1 MKFIQDERLNILKEK
16 IRTHNKLSSE
26 LKDLEQRET
35 RKEQS
40 QIESKEILDKEEK
53 EFNDINELSI
63 NSIFYSLIGKKEEKL
78 EKERQEFLLAK
89 LNFDTLKEE
98 IDLIVQRKKEILHN
112 IIDVEDISNEYKKL
126 LTDKEQFLISLN
138 NSRSNEIQVVKDK
151 ISNVEFQKKE
161 INQAIR
167 ATIPVLEKLEQIYS
181 KLNSAE
187 NWGAF
192 DLLGSGLLATAVK
205 HSKIDDAKSLIS
217 KTQFD
222 IDNLINELNDVD
234 INFNIRNTIN
244 IDGFYT
250 FSDFFFDGLIFDFIV
265 QEKISKSKNH
275 IKLIKTN
282 VSRLKSQLLMTL
294 KKLDSDRINLLKIH
308 EELISS

>member
-1 MKFIQDERLNILKEK
+1 MKFIKDDRLYILKEK

-26 LKDLEQRET
+26 LKDLELRRT

-40 QIESKEILDKEEK
+40 QIESKEILDKEKK
-53 EFNDINELSI
+53 EFNNINELSI

-98 IDLIVQRKKEILHN
+98 IDLIVQRKKEILKDIFN
-112 IIDVEDISNEYKKL
+112 IEDINKEYNEL
-126 LTDKEQFLISLN
+126 LADKEKFLISLN

-161 INQAIR
+161 IDQAIL

-187 NWGAF
+187 NWGVF
-192 DLLGSGLLATAVK
+192 DLLGSGLLATAIK

-234 INFNIRNTIN
+234 IKYNIRNTIN

-275 IKLIKTN
+275 IKFIKTN

-294 KKLDSDRINLLKIH
+294 KKLDSDRMDLIKRN

>member
-1 MKFIQDERLNILKEK
+1 MKFIQDERLNVLKEK
-16 IRTHNKLSSE
+16 IRIHNKLSSE

-63 NSIFYSLIGKKEEKL
+63 TSIFYSLIGKKEEKL
-78 EKERQEFLLAK
+78 EKERREFLLAK
-89 LNFDTLKEE
+89 LNFNTLKEE
-98 IDLIVQRKKEILHN
+98 IDLIVQRKKEILN
-112 IIDVEDISNEYKKL
+112 DIIDIEDISNEYNEL
-126 LTDKEQFLISLN
+126 LKDKEQFLISLN

-161 INQAIR
+161 INQAIG
-167 ATIPVLEKLEQIYS
+167 ATVPVLEKLEKIYS

-187 NWGAF
+187 NWGTF
-192 DLLGSGLLATAVK
+192 DLLGSGLLATAMK

-234 INFNIRNTIN
+234 SNFNIRNTIN

-250 FSDFFFDGLIFDFIV
+250 FSDYFFDGLIFDFIV

-275 IKLIKTN
+275 IKLVKTN

-294 KKLDSDRINLLKIH
+294 KKLDSDKISLLKIH